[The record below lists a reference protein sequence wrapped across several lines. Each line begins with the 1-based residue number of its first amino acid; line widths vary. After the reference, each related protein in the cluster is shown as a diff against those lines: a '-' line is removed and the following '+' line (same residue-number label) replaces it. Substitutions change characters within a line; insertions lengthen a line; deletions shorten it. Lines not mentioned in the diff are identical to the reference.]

1 MDSVLLIV
9 AAPDRL
15 PRIECR
21 GGLTARS
28 TLADTVHL
36 VSAAATPLGG
46 DNVAI
51 RVIVEAGARLR
62 LRSVAATVAL
72 PGPRTA
78 TSHSVVTLDVA
89 GHLDLDLEPTI
100 VAAQARHHS
109 AVRAAI
115 EEAGAL
121 RLRERVQI
129 GRTGEGQGF
138 WSGSMHAD
146 VKGRPLLRHR
156 IELGPGAVTE
166 DLLGA
171 PRAVVSELCYPDDES
186 AEHPGTVLHLADG
199 GVLSTWQGER
209 LGPNYAR
216 SAV

>member
-1 MDSVLLIV
+1 MDSALLIV

-46 DNVAI
+46 DNIAI
-51 RVIVEAGARLR
+51 RVVVEAGSRLR

-72 PGPRTA
+72 PGPHTA
-78 TSHSVVTLDVA
+78 TSNSVLTLEVA
-89 GHLDLDLEPTI
+89 GHLDMDLEPTI
-100 VAAQARHHS
+100 VAGRARHHA

-115 EEAGAL
+115 GEGGAL

-146 VKGRPLLRHR
+146 VNGRPLLRHR
-156 IELGPGAVTE
+156 IELGCGSVTA

-171 PRAVVSELCYPDDES
+171 PRAVVSELCYPHDEL
-186 AEHPGTVLHLADG
+186 ADHPGTVLRLADG
-199 GVLSTWQGER
+199 GVLSTWQGDR
-209 LGPNYAR
+209 LDPNYAR